1 MANKF
6 AVSCLPLLVAVSACA
21 TDHSEAIKRFAD
33 QMNRNVADHESING
47 YLRPGLLFVVKDV
60 REVRPGEVEY
70 FFEPEKFYWWGDA
83 EKMKCKFIF
92 VVAKDTGTVIGWRY
106 NGKPENCLQAR

>member
-6 AVSCLPLLVAVSACA
+6 AVSCLPLLIAVSACA
-21 TDHSEAIKRFAD
+21 TDHSEAMKRFKAQRD
-33 QMNRNVADHESING
+33 KNVSEKANINDFIG
-47 YLRPGLLFVVKDV
+47 PNKLSVVRDV
-60 REVRPGEVEY
+60 REVRPGVLEY
-70 FFEPEKFYWWGDA
+70 SFEPRHYWS
-83 EKMKCKFIF
+83 EEVKCKYIF